1 MVEHF
6 ETIEEAKLRRNELLD
21 ASAYAQR
28 PSFAERYTHKSVEE
42 FLRYDRRLYEIV
54 DEATFPA
61 DIEWPE
67 VPVPQTIAEFNA
79 SLPKAE
85 DWKKYKAQEQIGEPP
100 NELTD

>member
-28 PSFAERYTHKSVEE
+28 PSFAERYTHKSVED

-54 DEATFPA
+54 DEATYPA
-61 DIEWPE
+61 NIEWPE
-67 VPVPQTIAEFNA
+67 VPVPQTIADFNA

-85 DWKKYKAQEQIGEPP
+85 V
-100 NELTD
+100 